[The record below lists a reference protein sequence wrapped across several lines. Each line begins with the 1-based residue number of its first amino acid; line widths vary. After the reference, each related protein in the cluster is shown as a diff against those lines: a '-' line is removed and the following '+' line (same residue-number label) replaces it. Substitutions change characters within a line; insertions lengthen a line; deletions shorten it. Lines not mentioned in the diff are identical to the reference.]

1 MSSTRYMADFPSN
14 VGTDRTAYFRAWRA
28 ANPDKIAE
36 YRVRNREWM
45 RAWRNSP
52 EGRRAALLNSKQ
64 ALVRAAAG
72 GAR

>member
-1 MSSTRYMADFPSN
+1 MADLPDRID
-14 VGTDRTAYFRAWRA
+14 TYRTAYFRAWRA

-36 YRVRNREWM
+36 YRARNREWM

-64 ALVRAAAG
+64 ALARAAD